1 MKRLFAAL
9 VCALTLSVTTGCYT
23 MTHTVGKGA
32 QGTEEVSKRQ
42 WFALWGLV
50 PLTDTDSQDLAGDAS
65 DYTATTEWTFLDIVI
80 NLFTQWVTI
89 TSREMTV
96 TK

>member
-1 MKRLFAAL
+1 M
-9 VCALTLSVTTGCYT
+9 
-23 MTHTVGKGA
+23 
-32 QGTEEVSKRQ
+32 
-42 WFALWGLV
+42 